1 MKRSAVYWKH
11 GEKERAAI
19 YICMY
24 VWLPCI
30 WSMVTIFFLN
40 CIFLILSFLCVTLVL
55 WPMMQWSTV
64 KFPLAFLCFW
74 NCAFFAEHSLSKNHL
89 AKKLGSSLISQLQ
102 TMSPLVISVAACS
115 THMLEKSSF
124 NARLVSCRLLFLLHV
139 VLLSAAFRITVGK
152 LNNDIMTF
160 VDLLF
165 LNFHRNL

>member
-40 CIFLILSFLCVTLVL
+40 CIFLILSFLCVMLVL

-124 NARLVSCRLLFLLHV
+124 SARLVSCRLLFLHGCTWCSFQQHSGSLWG
-139 VLLSAAFRITVGK
+139 SW
-152 LNNDIMTF
+152 IMILWHLWIYF
-160 VDLLF
+160 F
-165 LNFHRNL
+165 

>member
-1 MKRSAVYWKH
+1 MGRKKEQLYIYMYVCMTALYLKH
-11 GEKERAAI
+11 GDH
-19 YICMY
+19 
-24 VWLPCI
+24 
-30 WSMVTIFFLN
+30 FL
-40 CIFLILSFLCVTLVL
+40 LELYLSYPFISLWMLVL

-124 NARLVSCRLLFLLHV
+124 SARLVSCRLLFLHGCTWCSFQQHSGSLWG
-139 VLLSAAFRITVGK
+139 SW
-152 LNNDIMTF
+152 IMILWHLWIYF
-160 VDLLF
+160 F
-165 LNFHRNL
+165 